1 MKKKANKRLGVIQR
15 NLSSCRAVVKER
27 AYLSLVRPICE
38 YGSVAWSPHTQKDI
52 ICVESVQRRA
62 ALFVCNNYCRSSSVN
77 TMLSNLG
84 WQDLETRRKITDLT
98 MFFKIKTGNV
108 RISFPND
115 LREVHCPYLTRGS
128 AQHPFQF
135 QRYSS
140 TINAHRYSFF
150 VRTVPAWNALS
161 PVSVRADS
169 VAVFIQVFVTMF
181 CFDDYL
187 LNFHMTCNFICIY
200 LVICFHF
207 VYLSHCQCHEL
218 PCTDRP
224 LPY

>member
-1 MKKKANKRLGVIQR
+1 MKKKAIKILGVLQR

-27 AYLSLVRPICE
+27 VYLSLVRPICA
-38 YGSVAWSPHTQKDI
+38 YGFVAWSPYTQKDI

-62 ALFVCNNYCRSSSVN
+62 APFVCNDYCRSSGIN

-108 RISFPND
+108 RISFPNY
-115 LREVHCPYLTRGS
+115 LREVHCPYLTRGN

-150 VRTVPAWNALS
+150 VRTIPAWDALS

-169 VAVFIQVFVTMF
+169 VAVFHLSI
-181 CFDDYL
+181 
-187 LNFHMTCNFICIY
+187 CNNVLF
-200 LVICFHF
+200 
-207 VYLSHCQCHEL
+207 
-218 PCTDRP
+218 
-224 LPY
+224 

>member
-1 MKKKANKRLGVIQR
+1 MRVRLRRLESI
-15 NLSSCRAVVKER
+15 A
-27 AYLSLVRPICE
+27 
-38 YGSVAWSPHTQKDI
+38 QKDI

-62 ALFVCNNYCRSSSVN
+62 ARFVCNDYCRSSNVN

-115 LREVHCPYLTRGS
+115 LREVHRPYLTRGS

-140 TINAHRYSFF
+140 TINAHKYSFF

-161 PVSVRADS
+161 PVSVSADS
-169 VAVFIQVFVTMF
+169 FAVFHSSICKNVMF
-181 CFDDYL
+181 
-187 LNFHMTCNFICIY
+187 
-200 LVICFHF
+200 
-207 VYLSHCQCHEL
+207 
-218 PCTDRP
+218 
-224 LPY
+224 